1 MDIGIE
7 EQYKLIRDKGT
18 KNAIEILVLVSAE
31 LDNARD
37 VLKLTY
43 EELAER
49 TGLSQSTVHSALR
62 IHKEKGNGT
71 ESRLSSFIKIS
82 EAMGMDFFVL
92 IDKVKGK
99 YSGYKN
105 GETDHEREKIEQEI
119 FLEIQEIRNIEE
131 LKHLKIYLESCV
143 KYEKENRK

>member
-1 MDIGIE
+1 MVEMGME
-7 EQYKLIRDKGT
+7 ERYEEIREKST
-18 KNAIEILVLVSAE
+18 QNAIEILVLVSAE
-31 LDNARD
+31 LDNARG

-92 IDKVKGK
+92 IDTVKGK

-105 GETDHEREKIEQEI
+105 DETDHERAEIEQAL
-119 FLEIQEIRNIEE
+119 FLEMIVSSD
-131 LKHLKIYLESCV
+131 L
-143 KYEKENRK
+143 

>member
-1 MDIGIE
+1 MDIDERYEI
-7 EQYKLIRDKGT
+7 QKKGNQ
-18 KNAIEILVLVSAE
+18 NAIEILVLVSAE

-43 EELAER
+43 EELSER

-62 IHKEKGNGT
+62 IHKEKGAGT

-92 IDKVKGK
+92 IDTVKEK
-99 YSGYKN
+99 YSGNKSDEADN
-105 GETDHEREKIEQEI
+105 ERVKLERALL
-119 FLEIQEIRNIEE
+119 LEIHEVRDVEE
-131 LKHLKIYLESCV
+131 LNRLQVYLEAYL
-143 KYEKENRK
+143 KYEKEKHK